1 MAKAEDSVSLLVPH
15 KMVWQRLTEFNRWDE
30 WLRIPDAGNKG
41 LGDNMR
47 WLGGEGTEMR
57 FGLYNG
63 GELAQ
68 TMRMTEWDPPRHL
81 AMELEGWNWKASVAP
96 KARSREKMGSS
107 MGAVPA
113 LRLRYSADLAPVS
126 DLETTFT
133 FRMEAEFTHRFFGPL
148 FNLLI
153 PVRRDLKRLA
163 AEFTNSFSHSFDRRK
178 AA

>member
-1 MAKAEDSVSLLVPH
+1 MAKAEDTISILVPH
-15 KMVWQRLTEFNRWDE
+15 KMVWQRLTEFDRWDG
-30 WLRIPDAGNKG
+30 WLKIPDAGTKG
-41 LGDNMR
+41 LGESMR
-47 WLGGEGTEMR
+47 LIGGEGGGMR

-81 AMELEGWNWKASVAP
+81 AMELEGWNWKPSVDP
-96 KARSREKMGSS
+96 KARSHEKMGSS
-107 MGAVPA
+107 MGAIPA
-113 LRLRYSADLAPVS
+113 LRLCYSADVNPVS
-126 DLETTFT
+126 DLESSLT

-153 PVRRDLKRLA
+153 PVRRDLKRLTT
-163 AEFTNSFSHSFDRRK
+163 EFTNSFSHSFDRHK